1 MKVFSRILFAI
12 CLYGIAMFAVAQGN
26 LDVNTAEISAIKQ
39 SMKQRHADL
48 RPLYEAGA
56 VGFANDG
63 TVVLRDASSVPLAQR
78 SRAQT
83 LVAAENKDR
92 AALYREIS
100 RANGHPEWEN
110 DIRKT
115 FAARFIDR
123 ARSGWWVQGA
133 GGWTRK

>member
-1 MKVFSRILFAI
+1 MKFISRILLAI
-12 CLYGIAMFAVAQGN
+12 CLCSVAMFAGAQSN
-26 LDVNTAEISAIKQ
+26 LDVNTPEISALKQ

-78 SRAQT
+78 NRAQT

-92 AALYREIS
+92 AALYREIA
-100 RANGHPEWEN
+100 RANSHPEWES

-115 FAARFIDR
+115 FAGRFIDR

>member
-1 MKVFSRILFAI
+1 MKFFPRILFAM
-12 CLYGIAMFAVAQGN
+12 CLYGAAMLAAAQGN
-26 LDVNTAEISAIKQ
+26 LDVSTPEISALKQ

-56 VGFANDG
+56 VGFAKDG
-63 TVVLRDASSVPLAQR
+63 TIVLRDASSVPLAQR

-83 LVAAENKDR
+83 LVTAENKDR

-100 RANGHPEWEN
+100 RANDHPEWES

-115 FAARFIDR
+115 FAERFIER